1 MVYITATGKKYHRKN
16 KCGNTNPARTSYIP
30 LSEAESMGYSP
41 CSKCY

>member
-16 KCGNTNPARTSYIP
+16 NCGKTNPARTSYIP